1 MPVAGQHQGD
11 GKAVPHLQH
20 GHREERG
27 LQQDGLRQLRRFLV
41 LEVSA
46 AGTLLLC
53 CRPCT

>member
-1 MPVAGQHQGD
+1 VPVAGQHQGD